1 MNKIEKLFRKISKH
15 DRDTLILILE
25 KIMKCD
31 VEKLDMIKLKGTD
44 MYRIRSGDYRIIFHY
59 EKKETVIDS
68 IQLRN
73 EKTYK

>member
-1 MNKIEKLFRKISKH
+1 MNKIEKLFRKISKY
-15 DRDTLILILE
+15 DRDTLILVLE

-31 VEKLDMIKLKGTD
+31 VGELDMIKIKGTD
-44 MYRIRSGDYRIIFHY
+44 MYRVRSGNYIIIFHY
-59 EKKETVIDS
+59 EKNETVIDS

>member
-1 MNKIEKLFRKISKH
+1 
-15 DRDTLILILE
+15 
-25 KIMKCD
+25 MKCD

>member
-1 MNKIEKLFRKISKH
+1 MNKIEKLFRKISKY
-15 DRDTLILILE
+15 DRDTLLLVLG

-31 VEKLDMIKLKGTD
+31 VGELDMIKIKGTD
-44 MYRIRSGDYRIIFHY
+44 MYRVRSGNYRIIFHF
-59 EKKETVIDS
+59 EKNETVIDS